1 MTETPVLI
9 AGGGPIGL
17 LVAIE
22 MHERG
27 VPCLLVEK
35 ALEPT
40 AFPKMDIT
48 NVRSMEHFRRLGI
61 ADDVR
66 KVAVPPDH
74 NFDVVYCTRHDEWEL
89 ARFPYASPD
98 EMRALSRA
106 RNDGTQAAEPYMR
119 LAQSRLERLLRE
131 KVDASGVVEARWGQE
146 LVSLEQDREGVTSTL
161 RNVQTGEEERVR
173 SQYVAGCDGGGSAV
187 REALGIPLV
196 GEFSVGRL
204 YMIHF
209 RSTDLDLLQRFGQ
222 SWHVQSP
229 ACTLIAQDDEAHWT
243 AHLPLPPGTDE
254 SALDP
259 RAMLVTALGREFE
272 FEVLLASL
280 WSPHL
285 VTATRY
291 GAGRVWL
298 AGDSAHQLIPTGGY
312 GMNTGVVDAAN
323 LSWKMAA
330 VVQGWGGPALLDS
343 IDAEQRPI
351 GVRSV
356 RGSRLNMQ
364 VRLDIQ
370 VAYLTKY
377 LGVHADDAE
386 GARLRRELGRTIL
399 DLGNEENESFGI
411 ELGHSYWD
419 SPVIC
424 QEGWRPDDPRVTYA
438 PTTLPGHRLPHLYVD
453 GTPVYDRLGPGFSL
467 LCLADDLDA
476 SGFEKAAAERSV
488 PLDVVRLCDDN
499 ARKVYERDLILVR
512 PDQHVCWRSNDLPFD
527 PGAILDRVRGA

>member
-27 VPCLLVEK
+27 VPSVLVERG
-35 ALEPT
+35 LEPT

-48 NVRSMEHFRRLGI
+48 NVRSMEHLRRLGI
-61 ADDVR
+61 ADDVW
-66 KVAVPPDH
+66 KIAVPSDH
-74 NFDVVYCTRHDEWEL
+74 NFDVVYCTRQSEWET

-98 EMRALSRA
+98 EMRARSRA

-119 LAQSRLERLLRE
+119 LAQSKLERLLRK
-131 KVDASGVVEARWGQE
+131 KVDASNVVQARWGVE
-146 LVSLEQDREGVTSTL
+146 LTSLEQDDDGVTSTL
-161 RNVQTGEEERVR
+161 RNIETGQEEQVR
-173 SQYVAGCDGGGSAV
+173 SQYVAGCDGGGSVV
-187 REALGIPLV
+187 RESLGFPLV
-196 GEFSVGRL
+196 GEFNVGRL

-209 RSTDLDLLQRFGQ
+209 RSTDMDLLQRFGQ

-229 ACTLIAQDDEAHWT
+229 ACTLIAQDDVDEWT

-254 SALDP
+254 SKLDP
-259 RAMLVTALGREFE
+259 HAKLIEALGREFD

-291 GAGRVWL
+291 GQGRVWL

-323 LSWKMAA
+323 LSWKLAA
-330 VVQGWGGPALLDS
+330 AVQGWGGQTLLDS
-343 IDAEQRPI
+343 IDAEQRPV

-364 VRLDIQ
+364 VRIEIGM
-370 VAYLTKY
+370 AYVTQF
-377 LGVHADDAE
+377 LGCHADDE
-386 GARLRRELGRTIL
+386 TGVRLRREFGRKIL
-399 DLGNEENESFGI
+399 DLGNDENESFGI

-419 SPVIC
+419 SPVIY
-424 QEGWRPDDPRVTYA
+424 QEQWKPDDPKLTYT
-438 PTTLPGHRLPHLYVD
+438 PTTLPGHRLPHLFVD
-453 GTPVYDRLGPGFSL
+453 DAPVFNKLGMGFTL
-467 LCLADDLDA
+467 LCMTDGLDV
-476 SGFEKAAAERSV
+476 SGFEKAAAERAV
-488 PLDVVRLCDDN
+488 PLSVVQLRCDN
-499 ARKVYERDLILVR
+499 ARKIYERDLILVR
-512 PDQHVCWRSNDLPFD
+512 PDQHVCWRNNEPPWDA
-527 PGAILDRVRGA
+527 GVILDRVRGA